1 MRLRPWLPFLSVLVQ
16 VGLVFFVA
24 LWIDRSDLP
33 QPAGSWGYV
42 FGVVVLAFVYL
53 SLPGLLLLGCALAG
67 SFARTAGSAR
77 TARIVGAVVAALVG
91 VAGLLLGGPEL
102 LRADGAADRVFAAAL
117 LASSVI
123 PLLPL
128 LVAFR
133 REDAASPRAASPS
146 YPA

>member
-1 MRLRPWLPFLSVLVQ
+1 MRLRPWLPFLSVLAQ

-24 LWIDRSDLP
+24 LWIDGSDLP
-33 QPAGSWGYV
+33 RPAGSWGYV
-42 FGVVVLAFVYL
+42 FGVVVIAFVYL

-67 SFARTAGSAR
+67 SFARTADAAR
-77 TARIVGAVVAALVG
+77 TATIVGAVVAGLIG
-91 VAGLLLGGPEL
+91 LAGLLLGGPEL
-102 LRADGAADRVFAAAL
+102 VRSDGGADRVFAAAL
-117 LASSVI
+117 LATSVI

-133 REDAASPRAASPS
+133 REDTASPRAASPS